1 MPLKDQ
7 KLKNMH
13 KFLLILDLVDE
24 ETSIRQYENYHKQI
38 PAEIDQSIR
47 ASGITQMEIYRYA
60 NRLVMEI
67 LADETFSF
75 EAKSKADEEN
85 EAVQAWETLMNQFQ
99 QRIPGSK
106 PTEKWVLT
114 KRIFSLN

>member
-1 MPLKDQ
+1 MP
-7 KLKNMH
+7 

-38 PAEIDQSIR
+38 PTEIEQSIR
-47 ASGITQMEIYRYA
+47 ASGITQMEIYRFA

-67 LADETFSF
+67 IADDTFSF
-75 EAKSKADEEN
+75 DAKSKMDAEN
-85 EAVQAWETLMNQFQ
+85 EGVQAWETLMNQYQ
-99 QRIPGSK
+99 QRIPGTK

>member
-1 MPLKDQ
+1 MP
-7 KLKNMH
+7 

-38 PAEIDQSIR
+38 PTEIEQSIR
-47 ASGITQMEIYRYA
+47 AAGITQMEIYRFA

-67 LADETFSF
+67 IADDTFSF
-75 EAKSKADEEN
+75 DAKSKMDAES
-85 EAVQAWETLMNQFQ
+85 EAVQEWETLMNQYQ